1 MLEADRIG
9 VELTSSLAIN
19 LASAV
24 SVWYIAHPEAK
35 YFGAVRIEK
44 DQVQS
49 FADRMRIT
57 NVKAEE
63 WLAPN
68 LNY

>member
-1 MLEADRIG
+1 M
-9 VELTSSLAIN
+9 N
-19 LASAV
+19 PASAV
-24 SVWYIAHPEAK
+24 SGWYIAHPEAK
-35 YFGAVRIEK
+35 YFGVGRIEK

-49 FADRMRIT
+49 FADRMGIT
-57 NVKAEE
+57 NVKAAA